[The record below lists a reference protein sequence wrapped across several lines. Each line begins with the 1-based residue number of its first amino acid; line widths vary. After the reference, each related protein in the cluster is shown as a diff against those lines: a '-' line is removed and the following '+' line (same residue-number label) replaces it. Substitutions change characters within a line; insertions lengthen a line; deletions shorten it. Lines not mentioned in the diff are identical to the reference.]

1 MKFQTKMVLY
11 YTTIAIILSLGLGFL
26 LYRTG
31 LNYEMK
37 SQRANLQLASRNLV
51 GQMDEKLERMD
62 AIMNYFLSD
71 TDVLDSMKTM
81 GRVSGGTVPTIYEL
95 NARATI
101 ESAIVRDY
109 TMKNS
114 YRTVFFNQNG
124 YIVSSFVS
132 TNLKHIVEE
141 FDYRE
146 IPYIEEVQKGRGA
159 SVIVL
164 PHYDRWGTSD
174 GPLVYSLMKALRG
187 VQMGFLEVENTVAEL
202 AELEVSDPEV
212 RYIIYVNGREALY
225 SNYVKPIDDDLLE
238 KLFTLDEETTL
249 DYGGN
254 EYSRTSS
261 DLYDLTI
268 VTVKSHD
275 AMSREKHSLM
285 LTATI
290 ASLTVFAFCMV
301 LITIYAGILTRP
313 VRRLTTIMERTNLEN
328 LRNDQVTEEMKRG
341 PDEFQALSSSYQSMT
356 ERLQEAIISEKR
368 ASMLQLQAQFDTLQ
382 AQVNPHFIYNVL
394 NIISS
399 RGVIDEDETIC
410 EMCAALA
417 HMLRYSTNTKE
428 RYAQIR
434 QEEEYLDSYFYL
446 LKARYVDRI
455 SFDIQIDE
463 SVRDQLIPK
472 MTLQQIVE
480 NCIQHGFP
488 DSGRPLHISIRGRQT
503 EDERWEV
510 TVADDGQGIP
520 EETLAEIRKK
530 MAQTKADLLQ
540 KGGNLEVEIGG
551 MGLVNNYARCL
562 LLYNEDLIFE
572 VIHREQG
579 TIVRIG
585 ASV

>member
-95 NARATI
+95 KARATI